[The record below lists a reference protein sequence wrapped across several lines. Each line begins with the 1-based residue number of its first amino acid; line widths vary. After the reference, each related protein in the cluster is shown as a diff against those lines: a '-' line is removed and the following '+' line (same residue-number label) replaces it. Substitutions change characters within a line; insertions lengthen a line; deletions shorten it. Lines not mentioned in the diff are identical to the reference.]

1 MALHFKILSGPQE
14 GEVIPLVDQ
23 MRVGR
28 AAGGIQLK
36 DQKIS
41 SFHALITYD
50 FNHGWVLTDQNS
62 SNGTW
67 YQGQRVDKISLSEGV
82 EFFLGKTH
90 IQVIDAI
97 SDDTQQPLVPSKT
110 WFEVLESEITSASWK
125 SLNEPLAMRPFSPIV
140 SLKFRS
146 GIQAQEVL
154 QLGMGPR
161 SFGQSLED
169 ITLFEPGCPEQAF
182 ELIPQSKGALFRT
195 RYPKKV
201 LINGKSI
208 QSILLEEGDIIT
220 LGNTNIEVSY
230 IQ

>member
-50 FNHGWVLTDQNS
+50 FSNGWVLTDQDS

-67 YQGQRVDKISLSEGV
+67 LQGQRVQKISLLEGV

-90 IQVIDAI
+90 IQVIDVV
-97 SDDTQQPLVPSKT
+97 SDDTQQPQLHTKT
-110 WFEVLESEITSASWK
+110 WFEVLESEVASASWQTLK
-125 SLNEPLAMRPFSPIV
+125 EPFAMRPFSPIL
-140 SLKFRS
+140 SLKFRT
-146 GIQAQEVL
+146 GIQAQDTL

-161 SFGQSLED
+161 SFGNTFDD
-169 ITLFEPGCPEQAF
+169 ITLYEPGCPELAF
-182 ELIPQSKGALFRT
+182 ELIPQTKGALFRT

-201 LINGKSI
+201 LVNGKSI
-208 QSILLEEGDIIT
+208 QSILLEEGDTIT